1 MVSIRLAT
9 FNCENLF
16 ARFKFKANVN
26 PQNAII
32 NGWLPDKTFFV
43 INDEVSKR
51 LTAKAIKASKADV
64 IALQEVESHAALRRF
79 RNKYLGGSNSY
90 KYSILVDGND
100 PRLIDVAVLS
110 KYPIE
115 RVDSHIH
122 EWDDELNWF
131 MFPRDCLEC
140 EIILPGNKS
149 IRLFVNHFK
158 SMLEKRDPCNGR
170 RKTRDNRLHQSK
182 KVKNI
187 VLHEFAG
194 GEGNF
199 AILGDLNDY
208 LETDQQGETGIN
220 DLVNWTKV
228 ENVINRKSPDERWTH
243 FYDGNPQCGH
253 PPSFKQL
260 DYILL
265 SKTLAENT
273 DDEPEIIRNGL
284 PKIADRYSGP
294 WFEGV
299 GQKKPKAS
307 DHCPVVM
314 EIKI

>member
-1 MVSIRLAT
+1 MVSLRLAT

-26 PQNAII
+26 PQSALID
-32 NGWLPDKTFFV
+32 GWLPNTTFFV

-51 LTAKAIKASKADV
+51 LTGDAIKATNADV
-64 IALQEVESHAALRRF
+64 IALQEVESHATLRKF
-79 RNKYLGGSNSY
+79 RKEYLGGISKY

-115 RVDSHIH
+115 RVDTHIH
-122 EWDDELNWF
+122 EWDDELNWY

-140 EIILPGNKS
+140 EIILPENKS

-158 SMLEKRDPCNGR
+158 SMLDMEDPCNGR
-170 RKTRDNRLHQSK
+170 RNTRDNRLHQSK
-182 KVKNI
+182 KVKDI
-187 VLHEFAG
+187 VQHEFPG
-194 GEGNF
+194 GDGNF
-199 AILGDLNDY
+199 AVLGDFNDY
-208 LETDQQGETGIN
+208 LETDQQGETGIKS
-220 DLVNWTKV
+220 LVNWAKV
-228 ENVINRKSPDERWTH
+228 ENVVNRKTPAERWTH
-243 FYDGNPQCGH
+243 YYNGNSQCGH
-253 PPSFKQL
+253 PPSYKQL

-265 SKTLAENT
+265 SKSLAENT
-273 DDEPEIIRNGL
+273 EDEPEIIRKGL
-284 PKIADRYSGP
+284 AKMADRYSGP
-294 WFEGV
+294 WFDGI

-314 EIKI
+314 NIKI